1 MANFKDSLQ
10 SFRNHLRSLDKV
22 EQDEQTSPAQEQL
35 IKRKDHRLQFFDYS
49 TYGYYFVTICTQN
62 HKNLFWDFTS
72 DPDSEEI
79 KYSLSDIGN
88 TVDKEINK
96 ICDFYENV
104 EIDKYVIMPNHIHMV
119 IILKENY
126 EDENH
131 EPVKLVPTIG
141 RIIQQF
147 KGSITK
153 QITYSIWQKSFYD
166 HIIKTEREYENIW
179 NYIERN
185 PLLWENDHYF
195 NK

>member
-35 IKRKDHRLQFFDYS
+35 IKRKDYRLQFFDYS

-153 QITYSIWQKSFYD
+153 QIT
-166 HIIKTEREYENIW
+166 
-179 NYIERN
+179 
-185 PLLWENDHYF
+185 
-195 NK
+195 